1 MKTKIT
7 ENYIIKFKTESHR
20 TTQLN
25 NLNMATGW
33 ATYQQFKN
41 QTIQTDESIPYH
53 RTHIQTLPDV
63 KQVNKAMK

>member
-41 QTIQTDESIPYH
+41 
-53 RTHIQTLPDV
+53 
-63 KQVNKAMK
+63 